1 MSAAMERATS
11 VDDLIGGFWR
21 GLGQAAGMPRTDS
34 EAAFQEFLKRIP
46 STANLTQ
53 AAAAAAAAG
62 DSSSAAQAL
71 QQQVQQLTQAVPA
84 AAAGSS
90 SAVAPSSS
98 VAALPS
104 LVATAPL
111 TDLVT
116 SAVGGIPRVPSLDF
130 LRQIMVSNQQFPPPS
145 STPPII
151 KPDPGAADA
160 LKGAAA
166 AAAAS
171 AGLTAPMVMP
181 AALPAGYPLP
191 AMGLTGL
198 TPTDIASLTAAATV
212 GSNISAALQAVPGF
226 QPGNPLAAAALNPA
240 AAAAAALQLGQLGQ
254 LSRLANPVPD
264 KEVVEKAEF
273 RRARRMLSNRESA
286 RRSRRRKQ
294 EHLSKLE
301 VEKHHLEDER
311 REIETTLE
319 GANRRTAQLED
330 ENRRLRDENE
340 RLRDELRF
348 LRTEIKDRNGYG
360 NHGTAAAGR
369 RGDDDDARAAKRQQ
383 RAADKEANGTPNGG
397 AHEAH
402 GAQGGKGGR
411 AAGAKGAAAKAAAAA
426 AAAKAAEAD
435 ETMS

>member
-84 AAAGSS
+84 PAAGSS
-90 SAVAPSSS
+90 AVIAPSSTT
-98 VAALPS
+98 AAL
-104 LVATAPL
+104 ATAPL

-116 SAVGGIPRVPSLDF
+116 SAVGGMPRVPSLDF
-130 LRQIMVSNQQFPPPS
+130 LRQIMVSNQQFPPPAA
-145 STPPII
+145 STTTPII
-151 KPDPGAADA
+151 KPDPADA

-166 AAAAS
+166 AAAGA
-171 AGLTAPMVMP
+171 AGLAAPMVLPPGMS

-264 KEVVEKAEF
+264 KEGDEKAEF
-273 RRARRMLSNRESA
+273 RRARRC
-286 RRSRRRKQ
+286 
-294 EHLSKLE
+294 
-301 VEKHHLEDER
+301 
-311 REIETTLE
+311 
-319 GANRRTAQLED
+319 GAGLP
-330 ENRRLRDENE
+330 
-340 RLRDELRF
+340 
-348 LRTEIKDRNGYG
+348 
-360 NHGTAAAGR
+360 AGR
-369 RGDDDDARAAKRQQ
+369 
-383 RAADKEANGTPNGG
+383 
-397 AHEAH
+397 
-402 GAQGGKGGR
+402 
-411 AAGAKGAAAKAAAAA
+411 
-426 AAAKAAEAD
+426 
-435 ETMS
+435 